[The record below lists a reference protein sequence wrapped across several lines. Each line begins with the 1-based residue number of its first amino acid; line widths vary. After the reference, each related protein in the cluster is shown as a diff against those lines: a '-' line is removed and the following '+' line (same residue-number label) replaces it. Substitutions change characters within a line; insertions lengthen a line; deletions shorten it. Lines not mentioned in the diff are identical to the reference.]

1 MWSYLY
7 SNDKTYSYEKVIRW
21 TRTEDLFLHKRLF
34 IPININNYHW
44 VFLLVL
50 FISSANNNP
59 RDMMIEISHYDSFSN
74 SKRKE
79 KSYMNDN
86 IYTQHITHWLK
97 DESWTRRNI
106 QLEDSNFRYTIHN
119 RTIPQQKPDSNNCGA
134 YVCAYAD
141 YLIDDLDVSLIQNI
155 DMDKFRLKI
164 GTDIIR
170 GSLLYDGYSA

>member
-1 MWSYLY
+1 
-7 SNDKTYSYEKVIRW
+7 
-21 TRTEDLFLHKRLF
+21 LFLHKRLF

-44 VFLLVL
+44 IFLLVL

-59 RDMMIEISHYDSFSN
+59 RDMMIEISHYDSLN
-74 SKRKE
+74 RERKQ
-79 KSYMNDN
+79 KSYINDI
-86 IYTQHITHWLK
+86 IYTQHITQWLK

-106 QLEDSNFRYTIHN
+106 ELEDSNFRYTIHN
-119 RTIPQQKPDSNNCGA
+119 ATIPQQKQGSNNCGA

-170 GSLLYDGYSA
+170 GSLLYDDYSA